1 MRFEPREYQR
11 DFIQFIIN
19 NPKSANWLDMGLGKS
34 VSVLTAIE
42 TLTDSGDSRGVLV
55 FGPLRVVVDTWPD
68 EVRKWD
74 HTRRLKV
81 SVVTG
86 NERQRIA
93 ALKPGADVYL
103 CNYENMMWLAAYLH
117 QCGEWPFDWVVYDE
131 SSKMKAP
138 TTRRFKLWKA
148 CARKFDRVNCLSGT
162 PAPEHFLNLWS
173 QYHLIDGGERLGQFF
188 THFRDKYFRQPY
200 RNSYEWEMRDGAAK
214 KITDAVKGITLA
226 MSTEDHLDLPPV
238 VYNNVPVA
246 MPPKARALYDV
257 LHKES
262 IVELQSMTV
271 VAANPAVCSG
281 KCRQFTSGALYNSQD
296 LTTWEEVH
304 TAKLDTLADIIE
316 EMQGQPLLVLYE
328 YRHEIARLRKRW
340 PKAAWIG
347 GGSKDASGIIR
358 NWNARKVPLLFAHP
372 SSIGH
377 GVNLQHGGSTMCFLT
392 TPWSGELYAQ
402 TVKRL
407 HRSGQAS
414 SVMVHCLVCP
424 KTWDEVVV
432 RKQSGKYKTQAALIA
447 DLKGIV

>member
-1 MRFEPREYQR
+1 VTLYAPRKYQADTTRFVI
-11 DFIQFIIN
+11 D
-19 NPKSANWLDMGLGKS
+19 NPKSAQWLDMGLGKT
-34 VSVLTAIE
+34 VSMLSAIE
-42 TLTDSGDSRGVLV
+42 ALTDSADTRGVLV

-68 EVRKWD
+68 EIRKWD
-74 HTRRLKV
+74 HTRRLRY

-86 NERQRIA
+86 TERQRIK
-93 ALKPGADVYL
+93 ALEPGADVYL

-117 QCGEWPFDWVVYDE
+117 QCDAWPFDWVIYDE

-148 CARKFDRVNCLSGT
+148 CARKFTRVNCLSGT
-162 PAPEHFLNLWS
+162 PVPEHFLNLWS

-200 RNSYEWEMRDGAAK
+200 RNSYDWEMRDGAAK
-214 KITDAVKGITLA
+214 QITDRVKDITLA
-226 MSTEDHLDLPPV
+226 MSTADHLDLPPV

-246 MPPKARALYDV
+246 MPDKARALYDT

-262 IVELQSMTV
+262 IVELQSTTV

-281 KCRQFTSGALYNSQD
+281 KCRQFTSGALYNSD
-296 LTTWEEVH
+296 DRSTWEEVH
-304 TAKLDTLADIIE
+304 TAKLDTLADIVD

-328 YRHEIARLRKRW
+328 FRHEIERLRKRW

-347 GGSKDASGIIR
+347 GGSKGASEIIK
-358 NWNARKVPLLFAHP
+358 NWNARRVPLLFAHP

-377 GVNLQHGGSTMCFLT
+377 GTNLQHGGNAMCFVT
-392 TPWSGELYAQ
+392 TPWSGELYTQ

-407 HRSGQAS
+407 HRSGQTN
-414 SVMVHCLVCP
+414 SVIVHRLVCAR
-424 KTWDEVVV
+424 TWDEVVV
-432 RKQSGKYKTQAALIA
+432 RKQSGKYKTQAALIQ
-447 DLKGIV
+447 DLKRL